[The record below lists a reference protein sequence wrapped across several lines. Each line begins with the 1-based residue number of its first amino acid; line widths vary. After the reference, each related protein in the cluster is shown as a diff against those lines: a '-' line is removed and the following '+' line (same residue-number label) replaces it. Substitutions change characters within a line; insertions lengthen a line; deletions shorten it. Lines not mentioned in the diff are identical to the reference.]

1 MKTDSLFYRLFQ
13 IRPQILFEL
22 LSNSSEPVTNYEFTS
37 VEVKQLAFRI
47 DGVFLPKNGEPNSPL
62 YVVEVQFQPDEH
74 LYSRLFS
81 ELFLYLRQ
89 YQPIY
94 PWRVVVIYPTRRVE
108 RSGDSHFQPL
118 LNLEQVT
125 RIYLDELE
133 EGENCPL
140 GVRLVKLV
148 TAREKETSQKAQDLL
163 QVVTE
168 GVEEK
173 QLRNDIIDLIESII
187 VYKFPQK
194 TRKEIAAMLGVD
206 DLKQTRFYQEVF
218 TEGKLEGKQEGKL
231 EGKQEGK
238 QEGKL
243 EVVSRMLESGV
254 ELGTIAQ
261 WLDLPLE
268 VVKEQANQKQK

>member
-1 MKTDSLFYRLFQ
+1 LKTDSLFYRLFQ

-47 DGVFLPKNGEPNSPL
+47 DGVFLPKNREPNSPL

-94 PWRVVVIYPTRRVE
+94 PWRVVVIYPTRRIE
-108 RSGDSHFQPL
+108 RSGDPHFQPL

-133 EGENCPL
+133 EGKNCPL

-173 QLRNDIIDLIESII
+173 QLRNDIMDLIESII
-187 VYKFPQK
+187 VYKFPEK

-218 TEGKLEGKQEGKL
+218 TEGK
-231 EGKQEGK
+231 

-254 ELGTIAQ
+254 ELETIAQ

>member
-13 IRPQILFEL
+13 IRPQLFFEL
-22 LSNSSEPVTNYEFTS
+22 LSGASQADCNYQFTS

-47 DGVFLPKNGEPNSPL
+47 DGIFFPSSGNKKDPF
-62 YVVEVQFQPDEH
+62 YVVEVQFQPDEQ
-74 LYSRLFS
+74 LYSRIFS
-81 ELFLYLRQ
+81 ELFLYIKQ
-89 YQPIY
+89 YQPVH

-108 RSGDSHFQPL
+108 RSDDPHFQPL

-148 TAREKETSQKAQDLL
+148 TAREKETSQKAQHLL

-168 GVEEK
+168 EVEEK

-187 VYKFPQK
+187 VYKFPQM

-206 DLKQTRFYQEVF
+206 DLKETRFYQEVKQ
-218 TEGKLEGKQEGKL
+218 EEKLEAL
-231 EGKQEGK
+231 
-238 QEGKL
+238 
-243 EVVSRMLESGV
+243 SRMLK
-254 ELGTIAQ
+254 LGLDLEVIAQ
-261 WLDLPLE
+261 ATELPID
-268 VVKEQANQKQK
+268 VVRKEAKKKQS